1 MELLQVPT
9 AAPVYV
15 AVALVPQAAITSF
28 LLAGPLLL
36 AYFVPPLIRRW
47 LSRRRATS

>member
-15 AVALVPQAAITSF
+15 AVALVPRAAITSF
-28 LLAGPLLL
+28 LLAAPLLL
-36 AYFVPPLIRRW
+36 AYFAAPPIRRW
-47 LSRRRATS
+47 LVRRRPSS